1 MKHFLLISLLL
12 ASAPA
17 WADLVP
23 IFTDKEIEQ
32 KIEAYNDPQ
41 VSACRLNNEVGRIAQ
56 AAAQGNRRAQ
66 TFLAKE
72 SLAID
77 PALDEKN
84 GLNVKLKKRCEQ
96 KDAEACYVLQLI
108 YLQGRFGVTDQ
119 KRALSYGEQAVALD
133 SGAAS
138 DAAAYLL
145 AEAYIEGKSV
155 EKDEVKARA
164 LLEKASRTE
173 RSHCTRYPFPLR
185 ERALSLLKAL
195 DEKAASAP
203 QGAADPNAPA
213 EPAPKNPKND

>member
-23 IFTDKEIEQ
+23 IYGDAEVER
-32 KIEAYNDPQ
+32 KIAAYNDPQ
-41 VSACRLNNEVGRIAQ
+41 ISACRLSAEVRRIEQ
-56 AAAQGNRRAQ
+56 AAKQGNQRAQ
-66 TFLAKE
+66 KFLAKE
-72 SLAID
+72 SLAVH

-84 GLNVKLKKRCEQ
+84 GLNVKLKKRCAE
-96 KDAEACYVLQLI
+96 KDAEACFMLYDV
-108 YLQGRFGVTDQ
+108 YLFGRFGLASP
-119 KRALSYGEQAVALD
+119 KRALSYAEQAVALD
-133 SGAAS
+133 AGAAS
-138 DAAAYLL
+138 DFAAYVL
-145 AEAYIEGKSV
+145 AQAYLEEEIV
-155 EKDEVKARA
+155 EKDEAKARA

-173 RSHCTRYPFPLR
+173 RFVCGRYPFPLR

-203 QGAADPNAPA
+203 QGAADPNVPA